1 MKALKKLAVVS
12 LVSWGAVFAFS
23 AQAQASK
30 LGLREVSSKT
40 SGTPGAD
47 KAMADMQKQ
56 MASMPPEQRK
66 QMEVMMGKQGSNLSG
81 SGGAM
86 VMKTCIT
93 KEMLAQSQLPMQ
105 TQGNCTS
112 TTSEK
117 TSNSMKFKY
126 VCTNP
131 TSNGE
136 GQFVFQN
143 DSSYTSK
150 MTITDTAQGKPQT
163 TTMEGAGK
171 WLGSDCGTVKPLAP
185 PKAIA
190 AKP

>member
-1 MKALKKLAVVS
+1 M
-12 LVSWGAVFAFS
+12 
-23 AQAQASK
+23 
-30 LGLREVSSKT
+30 
-40 SGTPGAD
+40 SGNPGAD

-66 QMEVMMGKQGSNLSG
+66 RMEAMMGKQGINLSG
-81 SGGAM
+81 PGGAM

-117 TSNSMKFKY
+117 TSTSMKFKY

-131 TSNGE
+131 TSTGE
-136 GQFVFQN
+136 GLFTFQN

-150 MTITDTAQGKPQT
+150 MTVTSTEQGKPQT

-171 WLGSDCGTVKPLAP
+171 WLGADCGTIKPLAP

>member
-1 MKALKKLAVVS
+1 MKAIQKLVVIS
-12 LVSWGAVFAFS
+12 VASCATVFAFS
-23 AQAQASK
+23 VQAQTGKPGLWEMTSK
-30 LGLREVSSKT
+30 VG
-40 SGTPGAD
+40 GNPGID

-56 MASMPPEQRK
+56 MASMPPDQRK
-66 QMEVMMGKQGSNLSG
+66 QMEAIIGKQGINLSG
-81 SGGAM
+81 PGGAM

-93 KEMLAQSQLPMQ
+93 KEMLAQSQLPLQ

-112 TTSEK
+112 TTNEK

-131 TSNGE
+131 VSSGE
-136 GQFVFQN
+136 GYFTFQN

-150 MTITDTAQGKPQT
+150 MTVTSTEQGKPQT
-163 TTMEGAGK
+163 TTIEGTGK
-171 WLGSDCGTVKPLAP
+171 WLGTDCGTIKPMAL
-185 PKAIA
+185 PKAAA